1 MQKVI
6 RRTALAEK
14 QAARRLMRR
23 KERTLRERWKTQN
36 EQRTMY
42 EREQARIFA
51 ESKVARKE
59 NWELGPLAPRRDVGK
74 KKETYGAIESQFIQ
88 GPEMRK
94 SEAEEILALWG
105 GRFLNIRE
113 GDRVV
118 ILEGRDKGKIGS
130 VLQVDKKR
138 AEVTVEDM
146 NMVDVVVPDWMRSPE
161 DPDQRPIRSLPR
173 PISLKHVKL
182 VTPLTDATTGVTRDV
197 IVRKLAHHKMFHDRH
212 GQRTLWQ
219 RIIPGLNIVIPWPKR
234 NPDSYPEKQDFPCDT
249 LRREV
254 EEMTFVPTLLT
265 PPMPASVID
274 ELRNKYS
281 VFRTRHDPEYVA
293 KKVAEDQEIAAKK
306 KASREMDTPLKEIN
320 RKARKLR
327 KAKGKGKLTKGM
339 LLKIGEVISRRRAAA
354 MGQAGVSKI
363 EAGEEKTSAPTE
375 PAPATA
381 LTA

>member
-146 NMVDVVVPDWMRSPE
+146 NMVCCC
-161 DPDQRPIRSLPR
+161 
-173 PISLKHVKL
+173 
-182 VTPLTDATTGVTRDV
+182 
-197 IVRKLAHHKMFHDRH
+197 LAIF
-212 GQRTLWQ
+212 
-219 RIIPGLNIVIPWPKR
+219 
-234 NPDSYPEKQDFPCDT
+234 C
-249 LRREV
+249 
-254 EEMTFVPTLLT
+254 
-265 PPMPASVID
+265 
-274 ELRNKYS
+274 
-281 VFRTRHDPEYVA
+281 
-293 KKVAEDQEIAAKK
+293 
-306 KASREMDTPLKEIN
+306 
-320 RKARKLR
+320 
-327 KAKGKGKLTKGM
+327 
-339 LLKIGEVISRRRAAA
+339 
-354 MGQAGVSKI
+354 
-363 EAGEEKTSAPTE
+363 SA
-375 PAPATA
+375 
-381 LTA
+381 LQCN